1 MANTNIKKD
10 EYVSKIIH
18 DLENPIVAQITA
30 LESFLST
37 TADKLSQ
44 EERDLIELTL
54 NSCNYMQKLTEIFN
68 SVYRLNFENIKLNYE
83 KFNATELIN
92 TLIKDLNILLKYC
105 ELDIVLDCENEI
117 IVNADKAQIK
127 KVIEILLSNAV
138 NYAFKNSTIKIRTS
152 TLNGDFLFEIKNN
165 SLYIE
170 PQILKEV
177 FEKHKTYPSLYNK
190 NGVGLGLYLSRE
202 IIQAHQGSMIAK
214 SSPETITIFG
224 FKIPKN

>member
-37 TADKLSQ
+37 TAEKLSQ

-83 KFNATELIN
+83 KFNVAELIK
-92 TLIKDLNILLKYC
+92 TLIKDLSILLKYC
-105 ELDIVLDCENEI
+105 ELDIALDCENEI
-117 IVNADKAQIK
+117 IINADKAQIK

-138 NYAFKNSTIKIRTS
+138 NYAFKNTTIKIRTS
-152 TLNGDFLFEIKNN
+152 TLNGDFLLEIKNN

-170 PQILKEV
+170 PQTLKEV

-190 NGVGLGLYLSRE
+190 NGVGLGLYLSKE
-202 IIQAHQGSMIAK
+202 IIQAHQGTMIAN
-214 SSPETITIFG
+214 SSPDNITSFG

>member
-37 TADKLSQ
+37 TSEKLSQ

-83 KFNATELIN
+83 KFNVTELIK

-105 ELDIVLDCENEI
+105 ELDIIFDCENEI

-177 FEKHKTYPSLYNK
+177 FEKHKTHPSLYNK

-214 SSPETITIFG
+214 STPENITIFG